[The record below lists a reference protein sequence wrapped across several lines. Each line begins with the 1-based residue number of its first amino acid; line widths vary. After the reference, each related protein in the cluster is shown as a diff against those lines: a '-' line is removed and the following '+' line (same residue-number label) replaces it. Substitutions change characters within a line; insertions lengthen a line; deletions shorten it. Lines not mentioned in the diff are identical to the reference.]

1 MDCGTMTMLVT
12 TTSRMTKMRMRI
24 RNSMIGIG
32 TLLSYQ

>member
-1 MDCGTMTMLVT
+1 VT
-12 TTSRMTKMRMRI
+12 TTSRITKMRMRI